1 MKVGIMI
8 GEDVRAGQ
16 QKSAM
21 FNANSQVSSF
31 SFCVLACFLAFD
43 CGIGKEQEGR
53 IIQVRRCLVST
64 LEDVDRHQKGRRVWI
79 SQHLSA

>member
-1 MKVGIMI
+1 MI
-8 GEDVRAGQ
+8 EEDVRASQ

-43 CGIGKEQEGR
+43 CGIGKEMRKENN
-53 IIQVRRCLVST
+53 SS
-64 LEDVDRHQKGRRVWI
+64 
-79 SQHLSA
+79 SQMSCKHS

>member
-1 MKVGIMI
+1 MI

-16 QKSAM
+16 QKRVT
-21 FNANSQVSSF
+21 FTANSQVSSF

-53 IIQVRRCLVST
+53 IIQVCRCLVST
-64 LEDVDRHQKGRRVWI
+64 LEDVDHHQKGRRVWM
-79 SQHLSA
+79 SQHLLA